1 MSAPPLFTS
10 PRRGE
15 VGMGALRARIPG
27 KGAAD
32 Q

>member
-15 VGMGALRARIPG
+15 VGMGAQWAPIPG
-27 KGAAD
+27 DGAAD